1 MQLSLLQQREEEES
15 LLLSIKRGWQSPES
29 PESPDSTSEDEG
41 LGSSP
46 PLSPLKPISPP
57 STLERPR
64 TRSASQSPSPPH
76 SPPHSGL
83 SSPPHPGLLSPSRHQ
98 RPPLQS
104 SVLSPLRP
112 FSTSGL
118 VSPPRAGQRT
128 VTSARRL
135 SLPSSSPLSP
145 IVESRGTRSPPC
157 LLGRSR
163 SPPCLLGPLYSSG
176 ETKPTRRLKLRRV
189 EGLRLGQNNK

>member
-29 PESPDSTSEDEG
+29 PESPGSTSEDEG

-64 TRSASQSPSPPH
+64 ARSPPH
-76 SPPHSGL
+76 SPSSPH
-83 SSPPHPGLLSPSRHQ
+83 SPPHTGLHSPPHTGLRSPPHAGLLSTSRHL
-98 RPPLQS
+98 RPPHQS

-112 FSTSGL
+112 LSSSDL

-128 VTSARRL
+128 VMSVRRL
-135 SLPSSSPLSP
+135 SPPSSSPLSP
-145 IVESRGTRSPPC
+145 IVETRGT
-157 LLGRSR
+157 R